1 MKKLLNFSAN
11 YPWPILITIIL
22 ITALASTTLS
32 SLKIQISAE
41 SLIVD
46 DDPAWIAQQQSM
58 ELFGDSDVTV
68 VLFKDKDLFTTEK
81 LHHVKKAIDELDEL
95 PGVIE
100 VTSLFSVANIKL
112 EDDTISNKAFLEEIP
127 ETEEELQSILK
138 DTKINPLVINNLIN
152 DDGSA
157 FAVNLTLD
165 NIDKDPDF
173 EQKISRQIEEIITSY
188 HDRFDNV
195 VQVGLPYIRDTI
207 TKKVD
212 EDQRTIMPWSIAILA
227 IALAIGMRSFTGAI
241 IPLFTSIVS
250 IILTL
255 AGMALL
261 EIPISV
267 MTSIVPAL
275 IIIVGSTEDIHIIA
289 EYKGNRSRG
298 MLASEALSD
307 MSNTIGI
314 AILLTF
320 ITTYFGFVSIATN
333 EINLLKEFG
342 LVASTG
348 LLLNFIITSLSV
360 PAILKI
366 TTSKKFKNPANALSA
381 SQLFPSIALA
391 IFDFVLKHKRKTIAA
406 LVVLIIWSVI
416 GALQLQVNNNP
427 LGYFKEDTEV
437 VKNVTLV
444 EKELAGIETFS
455 IILETGIEGTFK
467 KARYLEEV
475 EKLQKHINETGLF
488 DKALSFNDYLKMI
501 HLSMD
506 EGEAETIDDLYLPNE
521 DYLISEYLNFI
532 DHDLFKSFVNKN
544 YNTTRILVRHS
555 IYDSNELRLA
565 ITELET
571 FIEKNIDP
579 ALRVKI
585 TGSSI
590 VSANGADYM
599 AAGQGKSLLL
609 MSIVIIAVLAILFVT
624 WKAGVVALIPNLMP
638 VLVLFGVMGHFNIP
652 LDTGTAMVAVIAL
665 GICVDDTVHFMTRY
679 HHRSRNRDDPE
690 QALRDTVVD
699 ESIPI
704 FTTSFALILGFM
716 TFAMSSFIPIIY
728 FGWLS
733 ALVMLLALITTFIL
747 TPLLLS
753 FIRLVTMWDM
763 LSLNLQAKVIEKC
776 HLFKDFS
783 SWQIK
788 QTILASELKH
798 FTAGQYIIQQGTQGD
813 EMYVILEGDVDVK
826 FTQDNGSVITVNQ
839 MSEGAAFGEI
849 ALVSKAPRSASVVAT
864 NDCRLLSLKWSS
876 IEKLSKTNTRIA
888 VKLFHNLASSVGRLV
903 KTVDNLTI
911 LRDETSGFLNRTMF
925 EEILELE
932 LLRSQRYKEPLSFIG
947 VTLLFSTIDDS
958 FNKNLME
965 LAKKLRTDIR
975 NIDVIA
981 RWSDQRFIILLP
993 RTPGDLIEIVTDRIN
1008 RHLGNVLTSED
1019 LVEKVKIETWYYDGN
1034 TSIDD
1039 MRAKITGLMDA
1050 EIEADDN
1057 TQ

>member
-1 MKKLLNFSAN
+1 MKRLLNFSADH
-11 YPWPILITIIL
+11 PWPILIAIII

-41 SLIVD
+41 SLVVD
-46 DDPAWIAQQQSM
+46 DDPAWIAQQQSLK
-58 ELFGDSDVTV
+58 LFGDSDVTV
-68 VLFKDKDLFTTEK
+68 VLFKDEDLFTTEK
-81 LHHVKKAIDELDEL
+81 LLHVEKAINELSGL
-95 PGVIE
+95 SGVTE
-100 VTSLFSVANIKL
+100 VTSLFSVPNIKL
-112 EDDTISNKAFLEEIP
+112 EDDTISNKPFLDQIP
-127 ETEEELQSILK
+127 ESSEDLQSILK
-138 DTKINPLVINNLIN
+138 DTQINPLVINNLVN
-152 DDGSA
+152 TDGSA

-165 NIDKDPDF
+165 NIDKDPEF
-173 EQKISRQIEEIITSY
+173 EQKISSEIETLLGSY
-188 HDRFDNV
+188 RDRFDKV
-195 VQVGLPYIRDTI
+195 IQVGLPYIRDTI

-212 EDQRTIMPWSIAILA
+212 EDQRTIMPWSVVILA

-241 IPLFTSIVS
+241 IPLFTSLVS

-289 EYKGNRSRG
+289 EYKGNRAKG
-298 MLASEALSD
+298 MDTPAALND
-307 MSNTIGI
+307 MSRTIGI

-348 LLLNFIITSLSV
+348 LMLNFIITSLSV

-366 TTSKKFKNPANALSA
+366 TSSNKIKDTKDAPSA

-391 IFDFVLKHKRKTIAA
+391 IFDFVLKHKKKTTVA
-406 LVVLIIWSVI
+406 LIILLVWSVA
-416 GALQLQVNNNP
+416 GALQLKVNNNP
-427 LGYFKEDTEV
+427 LGYFKEGTDII
-437 VKNVTLV
+437 KNVTLV

-467 KARYLEEV
+467 KVRYLEEI
-475 EKLQKHINETGLF
+475 EKLQTHIKETGLF
-488 DKALSFNDYLKMI
+488 DKSLSFNDYLKMI

-521 DYLISEYLNFI
+521 DYLVREYLEFI
-532 DHDLFKSFVNKN
+532 DHDLFKAFVTED
-544 YNTTRILVRHS
+544 YSRTRVLVRHA
-555 IYDSNELRLA
+555 IYDSNELRPA
-565 ITELET
+565 IADLEK
-571 FIEKNIDP
+571 FIEANLDP
-579 ALRVKI
+579 ALRAKI

-609 MSIVIIAVLAILFVT
+609 MSIVIILVVAVLFVT

-679 HHRSRNRDDPE
+679 HHRSRNRDDQE
-690 QALRDTVVD
+690 QALRDTVID
-699 ESIPI
+699 ESVPI

-733 ALVMLLALITTFIL
+733 AMVMLLALITTFIL

-763 LSLNLQAKVIEKC
+763 MSLNLQAQVIEKC
-776 HLFKDFS
+776 HLFTGFT

-788 QTILASELKH
+788 QTILASEMKH
-798 FTAGQYIIQQGTQGD
+798 FSAGQYILQQGTLGE
-813 EMYVILEGDVDVK
+813 EMYVILEGNVDVK
-826 FTQDNGSVITVNQ
+826 FTQDNGSVVTVNQ
-839 MSEGAAFGEI
+839 LAEGAAFGEI
-849 ALVSKAPRSASVVAT
+849 ALVSRAPRAASVVAT
-864 NDCRLLSLKWSS
+864 TNCLLLTLKWSS

-888 VKLFHNLASSVGRLV
+888 VKLFHNLASSVGKLV
-903 KTVDNLTI
+903 KRVDNLTI

-958 FNKNLME
+958 FNKNLLE
-965 LAKKLRTDIR
+965 LAKKLRNDIR

-981 RWSDQRFIILLP
+981 RWSNQRFIILLP
-993 RTPGDLIEIVTDRIN
+993 RTPGDLVQVVTDRIN
-1008 RHLGNVLTSED
+1008 KQLGQVLTSED
-1019 LVEKVKIETWYYDGN
+1019 LVEKVKIETWVFDGDS
-1034 TSIDD
+1034 SIDD
-1039 MRAKITGLMDA
+1039 MRASINDLMDA
-1050 EIEADDN
+1050 ELELDEQSN
-1057 TQ
+1057 